1 MEGKMEDQT
10 TFEVY
15 DKIHALEFQ
24 VNALEKQVRQQD
36 TLIQSFKTSA
46 AGLPLTN
53 LLSHSFLIRAFA
65 VWGHYFAAQLIIVAI
80 LWVASLCLSLLIT
93 GSILSAWR

>member
-10 TFEVY
+10 TFELY

-36 TLIQSFKTSA
+36 ALIQSFTAGA

-53 LLSHSFLIRAFA
+53 LLSHNFLIRAFA
-65 VWGHYFAAQLIIVAI
+65 VWGHYFVAQLIIALVFG
-80 LWVASLCLSLLIT
+80 VVSMCLSLLIT